1 MTTTPAGGYEISSD
15 PARIDV
21 TRVHRWLSEQSY
33 WAAGRS
39 RETVERAIAG
49 SRCFSAFGP
58 NPGDGQAGFARV
70 VTDGAT
76 FAWVCDVFVD
86 AAHRGRGIA
95 RALVGSAVEQLQAA
109 GVARVV
115 LATRDAHEVYR
126 PLGFTALP
134 DPSMWMLISG
144 RAQ

>member
-1 MTTTPAGGYEISSD
+1 MTATPGPEGYETSTD

-21 TRVHRWLSEQSY
+21 PQVHRWLSEQSY

-39 RETVERAIAG
+39 LATVESAIEG
-49 SRCFSAFGP
+49 SRCYSAFSA
-58 NPGDGQAGFARV
+58 DGAQAAFARI

-76 FAWVCDVFVD
+76 FAWICDVFVGGD
-86 AAHRGRGIA
+86 HRGRGLG
-95 RALVGSAVEQLQAA
+95 RHLVGTAVADLTAM

-126 PLGFTALP
+126 PLGFGALP
-134 DPSMWMLISG
+134 DPSMWMLIDN
-144 RAQ
+144 RRT